1 MKKALI
7 TGVTGQDGSYL
18 AEFLLEKGYEVYGMY
33 RESSSEDH
41 FKRIEH
47 LIGKIN
53 LVCGDISDR
62 DSVKRI
68 IRGVMPDEIYNL
80 AAQSHP
86 GFSFTQADLA
96 ERVNYQGVENLLE
109 AIREYTPN
117 VRLYQASTS
126 ELFGRAKETPQN
138 EKSVF
143 NPVNPYAKSKE
154 KAHMA
159 VLRERQKGL
168 FACCGILYNHESPRR
183 GFGFVTRKIT
193 DGIARIKLGKVQR
206 ETGKLF
212 LELGN
217 LNARRD
223 WGFAPDYVEAMW
235 LMLQQSKPDDYVI
248 ATGETHSVREF
259 VEIASDYVGI
269 KIRWQGKGEN
279 EEGYGE
285 NGRKIIGVNRNFFRP
300 VEVSQ
305 LCGDASKA
313 RRELRWN
320 PKVSFKEIVEV
331 MVREDLEK
339 LKQTTSKRLH
349 NF

>member
-1 MKKALI
+1 
-7 TGVTGQDGSYL
+7 
-18 AEFLLEKGYEVYGMY
+18 
-33 RESSSEDH
+33 
-41 FKRIEH
+41 
-47 LIGKIN
+47 
-53 LVCGDISDR
+53 
-62 DSVKRI
+62 
-68 IRGVMPDEIYNL
+68 
-80 AAQSHP
+80 
-86 GFSFTQADLA
+86 
-96 ERVNYQGVENLLE
+96 
-109 AIREYTPN
+109 
-117 VRLYQASTS
+117 
-126 ELFGRAKETPQN
+126 
-138 EKSVF
+138 
-143 NPVNPYAKSKE
+143 
-154 KAHMA
+154 
-159 VLRERQKGL
+159 
-168 FACCGILYNHESPRR
+168 
-183 GFGFVTRKIT
+183 
-193 DGIARIKLGKVQR
+193 
-206 ETGKLF
+206 
-212 LELGN
+212 
-217 LNARRD
+217 
-223 WGFAPDYVEAMW
+223 
-235 LMLQQSKPDDYVI
+235 MLQQSKPDDYVI